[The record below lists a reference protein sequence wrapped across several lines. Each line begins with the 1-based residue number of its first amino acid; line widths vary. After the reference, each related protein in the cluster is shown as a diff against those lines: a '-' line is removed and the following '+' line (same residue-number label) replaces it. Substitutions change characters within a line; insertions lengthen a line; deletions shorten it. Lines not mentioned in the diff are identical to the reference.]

1 MADMLQAFVK
11 QEMDKQIQE
20 KYPHIQH
27 PSGMYANVVQVKKA
41 NDKYICTL
49 KLLDRAMHADNDFPE
64 IPDVKTNLEVKQ
76 GNIVVILLLYGGTAV
91 FILGRYEP

>member
-27 PSGMYANVVQVKKA
+27 PPGMYANVAQVKKT
-41 NDKYICTL
+41 DGKYVCTL
-49 KLLDRAMHADNDFPE
+49 KLLDRAMNVDNSFPE
-64 IPDVKTNLEVKQ
+64 IPGVKTNLEVKQ
-76 GNIVVILLLYGGTAV
+76 GNIVVVLLLYGGSAV